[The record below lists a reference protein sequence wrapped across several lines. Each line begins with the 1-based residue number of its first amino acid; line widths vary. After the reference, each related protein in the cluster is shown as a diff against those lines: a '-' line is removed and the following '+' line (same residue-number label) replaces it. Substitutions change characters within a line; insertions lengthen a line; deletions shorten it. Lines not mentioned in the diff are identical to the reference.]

1 LESRAAQPPY
11 RCGSRQRAAQ
21 RIQTLGRSA
30 RAHSALT
37 RRAAQASITSPE
49 HLAAYA
55 EYCKRALS
63 NAVNGPLLG
72 KRDAI
77 AHQARAQPSSRCCVP
92 ALTHSVP
99 RPQLARVQARAD
111 ELRGIAR
118 ETERGVRGAAEECV
132 EALRGVEAR
141 RLLQLQAQA
150 DELRRQLEAVQRCA
164 EAAAV
169 ACAGSE
175 PPLAFLD
182 KFATLSDS
190 CERLSAK
197 PVREHIEA
205 RLHWRPGCCMLAPV

>member
-1 LESRAAQPPY
+1 M
-11 RCGSRQRAAQ
+11 
-21 RIQTLGRSA
+21 
-30 RAHSALT
+30 
-37 RRAAQASITSPE
+37 
-49 HLAAYA
+49 
-55 EYCKRALS
+55 
-63 NAVNGPLLG
+63 
-72 KRDAI
+72 
-77 AHQARAQPSSRCCVP
+77 
-92 ALTHSVP
+92 
-99 RPQLARVQARAD
+99 QARAD

-118 ETERGVRGAAEECV
+118 ETERGVRSAAEDCV
-132 EALRGVEAR
+132 EALRGAEAR

-182 KFATLSDS
+182 KFATLSDA

-205 RLHWRPGCCMLAPV
+205 RVGVRCAACCECLTRAFASAAG